1 MTELIVI
8 FLVVISVFFMVGEIF
23 LFPGLTVCGLIS
35 LAAGAAALW
44 FAYAKM
50 GLTAGLI
57 TTIVWLIFLGVAI
70 WLFVRSRALDKMSL
84 KAELHHTQKHND
96 ATRVA
101 VGAEGVTVSR
111 LAPMGMVRIEGEE
124 YEARSVDGLI
134 GPKRHIEV
142 VDHQDNHLI
151 VRIKEIESL

>member
-1 MTELIVI
+1 MTQLIVI

-23 LFPGLTVCGLIS
+23 LFPGMTVCGLIS

-44 FAYAKM
+44 FAYAKL

-57 TTIVWLIFLGVAI
+57 TTVVWIIFLGFGI

-84 KAELHHTQKHND
+84 KAELHHTQRHND
-96 ATRVA
+96 ATKVA
-101 VGAEGVTVSR
+101 VGTEGVTVSR

-124 YEARSVDGLI
+124 YEARSMDGLI
-134 GPKRHIEV
+134 YPKKHIEV

-151 VRIKEIESL
+151 VKVKEIESL